1 MRLAP
6 YSRVLPIACG
16 ALLVAGLASAD
27 PGARPREKPEL
38 VPPEE
43 YLIYDRVVQDKF
55 LTSQT
60 TLVLIDRQT
69 VTRLTPEDEEPPTRA
84 FFDEN
89 ELFEGALELD
99 MVTVFIAKA

>member
-1 MRLAP
+1 MRLAL

-16 ALLVAGLASAD
+16 ALLVAGLVSAD
-27 PGARPREKPEL
+27 SGALPREKPKP

-69 VTRLTPEDEEPPTRA
+69 VTRLTPEEKDPPTRA

-89 ELFEGALELD
+89 EFFEGVIDPDLVMD
-99 MVTVFIAKA
+99 FI